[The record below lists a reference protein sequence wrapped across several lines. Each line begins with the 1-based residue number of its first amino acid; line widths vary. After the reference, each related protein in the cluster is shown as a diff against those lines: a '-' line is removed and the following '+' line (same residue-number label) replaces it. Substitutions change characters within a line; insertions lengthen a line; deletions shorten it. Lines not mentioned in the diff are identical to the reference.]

1 MILGKC
7 FLITTHL
14 PGKFLEREAQF
25 LPCFLQ
31 MSKSRPGGVF
41 FYSPSPG
48 GHPPLIC
55 YPISSVC
62 LKHIWASSI

>member
-14 PGKFLEREAQF
+14 PGKFSEREAQF
-25 LPCFLQ
+25 LPCFFTDV
-31 MSKSRPGGVF
+31 KSRPGGVF

-48 GHPPLIC
+48 GPPHLIC
-55 YPISSVC
+55 SPISSVC
-62 LKHIWASSI
+62 LKHIWAASM